1 MFCKIIAGLTLTAC
15 LGGWTV
21 IAVAQDPGVVP
32 HGIKE
37 RDPVQALMSERTF
50 KRLASIHESLGAR
63 KYQEVVDKL
72 KVLEKARLSNY
83 EDALIVQ
90 TYGFVYAQQGD
101 YPRGIQ
107 YFEQAIALDALPDAA
122 QQGMLFSLA
131 SLLTGEQQFQ
141 KSIDTLIEWFAY
153 ELDPNALS
161 YILMA
166 TNYVEMERYREA
178 LPYVRTAIA
187 TNTSKPNQSW
197 YQLEA
202 AIHFELSDYAAA
214 AATMRAML
222 THWPDKLQFW
232 ETLAGAYQEQKKDWD
247 ALATLTLA
255 YQKGLITDEKK
266 LLNLA
271 RLNIFLEDPYT
282 AGRLL
287 EKEMQAGHVA
297 RTQKNLELLLTAWKG
312 SREFEAA
319 IAVIDQ
325 IAPMTRDGEYYLEKA
340 QLYSERNMWEET
352 ISAALRAIDRGGL
365 KRPGTA
371 HVVLGQAYTEIQQY
385 RKALDAFALAQ
396 RYDNNSRKIA
406 RGWIDYVRDRMNA
419 ASTQSGP

>member
-15 LGGWTV
+15 LGGWTM

-107 YFEQAIALDALPDAA
+107 YFEQAIALDALPNAA

-187 TNTSKPNQSW
+187 TNTGKPNQSW

-202 AIHFELSDYAAA
+202 AIHFELRDYAAA

-222 THWPDKLQFW
+222 THWPDNLQFW

-325 IAPMTRDGEYYLEKA
+325 IAPMTRDGEYDLEKA

>member
-1 MFCKIIAGLTLTAC
+1 MFRKIIAGLTLTAC

-107 YFEQAIALDALPDAA
+107 YFEQAIALDALPNAA

-266 LLNLA
+266 LLNIA

-325 IAPMTRDGEYYLEKA
+325 IAPMTRDGEYDLEKA

>member
-1 MFCKIIAGLTLTAC
+1 MFRKIIAGLTLTAC

-107 YFEQAIALDALPDAA
+107 YFEQAIALDALPNAA

-266 LLNLA
+266 LLNIA

>member
-101 YPRGIQ
+101 YSRGIQ
-107 YFEQAIALDALPDAA
+107 YFEQAIALDALPNAA

-222 THWPDKLQFW
+222 THWPDKLQLW

-255 YQKGLITDEKK
+255 YQKGLVTDEKK
-266 LLNLA
+266 LLNIA

-325 IAPMTRDGEYYLEKA
+325 IAPMTRDGEYDLEKA